1 MKTYHFDI
9 SGEVRPTLEVV
20 EAADDAAAARQA
32 LLLLSEILRDRALSA
47 DAGVVLRIV
56 VRDDQGRMIWD
67 GAASG
72 RL

>member
-20 EAADDAAAARQA
+20 EAADDASAARQA

-47 DAGVVLRIV
+47 DAGVALRIV
-56 VRDDQGRMIWD
+56 VRDDRGRTIWD

>member
-47 DAGVVLRIV
+47 DAGVVLRIL
-56 VRDDQGRMIWD
+56 VRDDQGRTIWD

>member
-9 SGEVRPTLEVV
+9 SGEVRPTLEAV

-56 VRDDQGRMIWD
+56 VRDDQGRTIWD

>member
-9 SGEVRPTLEVV
+9 SGEVTPTLEVV

-32 LLLLSEILRDRALSA
+32 LLLLSEILRDHAFSA
-47 DAGVVLRIV
+47 HADLTLRIV
-56 VRDDQGRMIWD
+56 VRDDDGRTIWD
-67 GAASG
+67 GGATG

>member
-9 SGEVRPTLEVV
+9 SGEVQPTLEVV
-20 EAADDAAAARQA
+20 EAVDDAAAARQA

-47 DAGVVLRIV
+47 SATVILRII
-56 VRDDQGRMIWD
+56 VRDDGGRRIWE

-72 RL
+72 RA